1 MLLQSYATKQAN
13 KQAKRIKQTKQ
24 REHVKKQMIKETI
37 YSQGTNV
44 GLDLASIDPLN

>member
-1 MLLQSYATKQAN
+1 MLHPLYATKQAN

-24 REHVKKQMIKETI
+24 REHVKKQMIKETK